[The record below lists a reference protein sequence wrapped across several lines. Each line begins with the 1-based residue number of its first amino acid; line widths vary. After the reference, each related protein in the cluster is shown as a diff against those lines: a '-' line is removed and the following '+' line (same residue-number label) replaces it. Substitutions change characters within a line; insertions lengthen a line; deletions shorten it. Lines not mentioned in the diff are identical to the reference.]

1 MIDHQGIMQELRET
15 LPNTKKE
22 VIGSIKETLE
32 SSYEIIQKAVD
43 QKIISADY
51 ANEKMQTMEGLKEL
65 YQALGINPNLIS
77 GLLSEQIKAFTE
89 TEGKI

>member
-43 QKIISADY
+43 QK
-51 ANEKMQTMEGLKEL
+51 NH
-65 YQALGINPNLIS
+65 
-77 GLLSEQIKAFTE
+77 
-89 TEGKI
+89 

>member
-1 MIDHQGIMQELRET
+1 L
-15 LPNTKKE
+15 
-22 VIGSIKETLE
+22 IK
-32 SSYEIIQKAVD
+32 
-43 QKIISADY
+43 KIISADY